1 MKDKGRGEIAFEQ
14 LGIGSVLKRY
24 RLIVPVNQ
32 REYSWEE
39 EVSKLFTDFA
49 KALNEEEGQDHFL
62 GTIVAVPR
70 SPEILE
76 VVDGQQR
83 LATTAILLAEIRN
96 YLKERVP
103 LIAEDIDNGFLTT
116 IDRGRLER
124 VPKLKLNVH
133 DNAFFSAWLKPEEKL
148 PIAKPKTSLELIAE
162 AFLEARRQVNAIVAP
177 YDAKNHGDALNR
189 WISFIEHGAQVILL
203 KVPASRNAYKMFET
217 LNDRGMRTS
226 QADLVKNYLFGQSG
240 EDRLNE
246 AQQPWTLMRG
256 SLESL
261 EEEEIIL
268 TFLRHAL
275 IIIRG
280 YLTAEDV
287 YEAVQEKAKGPQTAI
302 DFLTSLEK
310 LAGTYVAILNSESEV
325 WNTYPDAMRRAVQTL
340 DHLNLKVLRPLML
353 AVATRFSPAETSEAF
368 QMFISWSVRFLIA
381 SGTRSESII
390 RPIAEAAHD
399 VFASKITTA
408 KTLKNKLNGVIPGD
422 DQFRQAFEVATVSKA
437 SLSRYYLRSL
447 EMAAKKEATP
457 WFIPND
463 DKQVINLEHVL
474 PEKPEENWP
483 NFNDDQV
490 RSYSKRLGNLA
501 LLLAKNN
508 SDLKSSN
515 FKTKKN
521 IYKDSPY
528 ELTRQIAGV
537 NDWSEVEVN
546 SRQKTLAEYAL
557 RAWPL

>member
-1 MKDKGRGEIAFEQ
+1 MNVKGRGEIAFEQ
-14 LGIGSVLKRY
+14 LGVGSVLKRY
-24 RLIVPVNQ
+24 RLVVPVNQ
-32 REYSWEE
+32 REYSWDE
-39 EVSKLFTDFA
+39 EVCKLFTDFA
-49 KALNEEEGQDHFL
+49 KAIDDEGQDHFL
-62 GTIVAVPR
+62 GTIVTIPR

-96 YLKERVP
+96 YLRDRVP

-116 IDRGRLER
+116 IDRDRLER

-133 DNAFFSAWLKPEEKL
+133 DNAFFSAWLKPEKNL
-148 PIAKPKTSLELIAE
+148 PAAKPKTSHELIAA
-162 AFLEARRQVNAIVAP
+162 AFENARQQVAAIVKP
-177 YDAKNHGDALNR
+177 HDPKNHGDALNR
-189 WISFIEHGAQVILL
+189 WIGFIEHGAQAILL

-217 LNDRGMRTS
+217 LNDRGLRTS

-240 EDRLNE
+240 DDRINE
-246 AQQPWTLMRG
+246 AQASWTLMRG

-325 WNTYPDAMRRAVQTL
+325 WNSYPDAMRRAVQTL
-340 DHLNLKVLRPLML
+340 DHLNLKILRPLML
-353 AVATRFSPAETSEAF
+353 AVATRFSPQETSEAF
-368 QMFISWSVRFLIA
+368 RLFISWSVRFLVV

-390 RPIAEAAHD
+390 RPIAEAAYD
-399 VFASKITTA
+399 VYASKITTA
-408 KTLKNKLNGVIPGD
+408 KVLKAKLSPIIPVD
-422 DQFRQAFEVATVSKA
+422 DQFRQTFEIVTVSKA
-437 SLSRYYLRSL
+437 ALARYYLRSL

-463 DKQVINLEHVL
+463 DREVINLEHVL
-474 PEKPEENWP
+474 PEKPEGNWP
-483 NFNDDQV
+483 NFDDEKV

-501 LLLAKNN
+501 LLLAKSN
-508 SDLKSSN
+508 SDLKSADFN
-515 FKTKKN
+515 TKKGV
-521 IYKDSPY
+521 YKDSPY
-528 ELTRQIAGV
+528 ELTRQIATV
-537 NDWSEVEVN
+537 SEWTEEQI
-546 SRQKTLAEYAL
+546 SLRQKGLARYAVS
-557 RAWPL
+557 AWPL

>member
-1 MKDKGRGEIAFEQ
+1 MNVKGRGEIAFEQ

-24 RLIVPVNQ
+24 RLEVPVNQ

-39 EVSKLFTDFA
+39 QVTKLFTDFA
-49 KALNEEEGQDHFL
+49 KAIDEEGQDHFL
-62 GTIVAVPR
+62 GTIVTIPR
-70 SPEILE
+70 TAEILE

-96 YLKERVP
+96 YLRDRVP

-116 IDRGRLER
+116 IDRDRLER

-133 DNAFFSAWLKPEEKL
+133 DNAFFSAWLRPENNL
-148 PIAKPKTSLELIAE
+148 PAAKPTTSHELIAE
-162 AFLEARRQVNAIVAP
+162 AFQNARLQVEAIVKP
-177 YDAKNHGDALNR
+177 HDPKNHGDALNR
-189 WISFIEHGAQVILL
+189 WISFIEHGAQAILL

-240 EDRLNE
+240 NDRLNE
-246 AQQPWTLMRG
+246 AQAPWTLMRG

-261 EEEEIIL
+261 EEDEIIL

-353 AVATRFSPAETSEAF
+353 AVATRFSLQETTEAF
-368 QMFISWSVRFLIA
+368 RMFISWGVRLLVA

-399 VFASKITTA
+399 VYMSKIITA
-408 KTLKNKLNGVIPGD
+408 KALKAKLNSVIPVD
-422 DQFRQAFEVATVSKA
+422 EQFKQAFEVATVSKA
-437 SLSRYYLRSL
+437 ALARYYLRSL

-463 DKQVINLEHVL
+463 DREVINLEHVL
-474 PEKPEENWP
+474 PEKPQDNWP
-483 NFNDDQV
+483 NVDEEKV
-490 RSYSKRLGNLA
+490 RSYSRRLGNLA

-508 SDLKSSN
+508 SDLKSSD

-528 ELTRQIAGV
+528 ELTRQIATV
-537 NDWSEVEVN
+537 DDWTEEQIT
-546 SRQKTLAEYAL
+546 SRQKTLAEYAI
-557 RAWPL
+557 RAWPF